1 MERSQTLGFILIF
14 VVLVIWMWMNTS
26 APKPVAEPPAAGSVK
41 DSAKSPPAKTETIR
55 AKEPA
60 ELTSSPG
67 LFFAGRDKGY
77 ERLFTVETDQFR
89 AVISNKGGT
98 IRSWELKNHKTW
110 DGRPV
115 EMVDRRTGDFGL
127 LFGTSDGKTLKSND
141 LYFDAPG
148 ILPVTT
154 LDKNNFEFEIVFT
167 LPTSNG
173 GRLVKAYR
181 FSNDKSG
188 ADVRY
193 EFYNLGA
200 VIANYEV
207 QVTWDHGVPFA
218 EHNSVDESGFAAAYA
233 FGGNELTEID
243 ASTEGERVVKDLGG
257 HVDWVAAR
265 NKYFGVALIPMS
277 PKTEGAVLEGVRT
290 SAPDNGIIES
300 YGIAL
305 RMPFTGGA
313 SETVAVRLF
322 VGPLDHK
329 LLKSYE
335 NGLENIMSLGWAWVI
350 RPLAEYVFLPLFIG
364 IHYVVPNWGFVIIIF
379 SIIIKIAL
387 HPLTR
392 SSMKSMK
399 KMQALQPMIKEI
411 QEKHKDDPTKMGQA
425 VTGLYKEYGVNPAGG
440 CLPMLLQMPIMYALY
455 AMFRSAIDLRQAAFV
470 GWITDLSVPD
480 VLFSLP
486 FHLPLFGIK
495 DLSGI
500 ALLMGITMFVQQKM
514 TVMSDPRQKM
524 MAWMMPIMFT
534 LLFNSFPSGLNLY
547 YAVFNVLAIVQQY
560 WTNKQHEEEPLRK
573 VEQKKKSRGGIF
585 KYVKDIP
592 RLKR

>member
-1 MERSQTLGFILIF
+1 
-14 VVLVIWMWMNTS
+14 
-26 APKPVAEPPAAGSVK
+26 
-41 DSAKSPPAKTETIR
+41 
-55 AKEPA
+55 
-60 ELTSSPG
+60 
-67 LFFAGRDKGY
+67 
-77 ERLFTVETDQFR
+77 
-89 AVISNKGGT
+89 
-98 IRSWELKNHKTW
+98 
-110 DGRPV
+110 
-115 EMVDRRTGDFGL
+115 
-127 LFGTSDGKTLKSND
+127 
-141 LYFDAPG
+141 
-148 ILPVTT
+148 
-154 LDKNNFEFEIVFT
+154 
-167 LPTSNG
+167 
-173 GRLVKAYR
+173 
-181 FSNDKSG
+181 
-188 ADVRY
+188 
-193 EFYNLGA
+193 
-200 VIANYEV
+200 
-207 QVTWDHGVPFA
+207 
-218 EHNSVDESGFAAAYA
+218 
-233 FGGNELTEID
+233 
-243 ASTEGERVVKDLGG
+243 
-257 HVDWVAAR
+257 
-265 NKYFGVALIPMS
+265 
-277 PKTEGAVLEGVRT
+277 VRT
-290 SAPDNGIIES
+290 PAHDNGIIES

-313 SETVAVRLF
+313 AETVAVRLF

>member
-26 APKPVAEPPAAGSVK
+26 AKK
-41 DSAKSPPAKTETIR
+41 
-55 AKEPA
+55 PA

-89 AVISNKGGT
+89 AVISSKGGT

-207 QVTWDHGVPFA
+207 QVTW
-218 EHNSVDESGFAAAYA
+218 
-233 FGGNELTEID
+233 
-243 ASTEGERVVKDLGG
+243 
-257 HVDWVAAR
+257 
-265 NKYFGVALIPMS
+265 
-277 PKTEGAVLEGVRT
+277 
-290 SAPDNGIIES
+290 AP
-300 YGIAL
+300 
-305 RMPFTGGA
+305 
-313 SETVAVRLF
+313 
-322 VGPLDHK
+322 
-329 LLKSYE
+329 
-335 NGLENIMSLGWAWVI
+335 
-350 RPLAEYVFLPLFIG
+350 
-364 IHYVVPNWGFVIIIF
+364 
-379 SIIIKIAL
+379 
-387 HPLTR
+387 
-392 SSMKSMK
+392 
-399 KMQALQPMIKEI
+399 
-411 QEKHKDDPTKMGQA
+411 
-425 VTGLYKEYGVNPAGG
+425 
-440 CLPMLLQMPIMYALY
+440 
-455 AMFRSAIDLRQAAFV
+455 
-470 GWITDLSVPD
+470 
-480 VLFSLP
+480 
-486 FHLPLFGIK
+486 
-495 DLSGI
+495 
-500 ALLMGITMFVQQKM
+500 
-514 TVMSDPRQKM
+514 
-524 MAWMMPIMFT
+524 
-534 LLFNSFPSGLNLY
+534 
-547 YAVFNVLAIVQQY
+547 
-560 WTNKQHEEEPLRK
+560 
-573 VEQKKKSRGGIF
+573 
-585 KYVKDIP
+585 
-592 RLKR
+592 